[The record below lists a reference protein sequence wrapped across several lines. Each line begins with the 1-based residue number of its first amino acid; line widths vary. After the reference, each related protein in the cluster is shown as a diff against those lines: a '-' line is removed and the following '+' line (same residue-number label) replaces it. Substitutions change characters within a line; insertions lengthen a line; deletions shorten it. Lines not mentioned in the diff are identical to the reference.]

1 MNYKNKTEQEKL
13 DLEVAYMAGW
23 RASQDL
29 LLKMLIENVADS
41 KDVPKDVK
49 KKVTSWLKN
58 MSKQLK
64 AMK

>member
-29 LLKMLIENVADS
+29 LLEVLIENVADS